1 MYYNKSKFILLNH
14 SLGEIRR
21 TEKGLPASFIPMDEE
36 KVIGIDEAG
45 RGPVIG
51 SLFIGGFMVDESRLD
66 EVEDLGVKDS
76 KKLSDEKRESLA
88 EKLREM
94 GEPFLKEITA
104 SEIDDLREVMSLNEI
119 EIQGFTD
126 VIERSDA
133 DKIIVDLPEPDGDRF
148 INKMKRELPSRFS
161 ERDFVAEHGADE
173 SFPIVSAAS
182 IIAKSAREN
191 HVDELKRKYGYDF
204 KSGYPHDKP
213 TISFLEDYLNE
224 KGELPEETRLSWS
237 TAERIVKENSQKDLE
252 SF

>member
-1 MYYNKSKFILLNH
+1 MTGK
-14 SLGEIRR
+14 
-21 TEKGLPASFIPMDEE
+21 
-36 KVIGIDEAG
+36 KVVGIDEAG

-51 SLFIGGFMVDESRLD
+51 SMFIGGFMVEESELD

-76 KKLSDEKRESLA
+76 KKLSDKKRESLA

-148 INKMKRELPSRFS
+148 ISKMKRELPARFS
-161 ERDFVAEHGADE
+161 DRDFIAEHEADDN
-173 SFPIVSAAS
+173 FPIVSAAS

-191 HVDELKRKYGYDF
+191 HVDELKKKYGYDF

-213 TISFLEDYLNE
+213 TINFLEDYLEE
-224 KGELPEETRLSWS
+224 KGELSPETRLSWS
-237 TAERIVKENSQKDLE
+237 TAERIVKENSQK
-252 SF
+252 SFDEF

>member
-1 MYYNKSKFILLNH
+1 MKV
-14 SLGEIRR
+14 LG
-21 TEKGLPASFIPMDEE
+21 
-36 KVIGIDEAG
+36 VDEAG

-51 SLFIGGFMVDESRLD
+51 SMFIGGFMVKESKLD
-66 EVEDLGVKDS
+66 EVEELGVKDS
-76 KKLSDEKRESLA
+76 KKLSDKKRESLA

-126 VIERSDA
+126 VIERSYA

-148 INKMKRELPSRFS
+148 IAKMKRELPARFS
-161 ERDFVAEHGADE
+161 NRDFIAEHEADDN
-173 SFPIVSAAS
+173 FPIVSAAS

-191 HVDELKRKYGYDF
+191 HVDELKQKYGYDF

-213 TISFLEDYLNE
+213 TISFLEDYLEE
-224 KGELPEETRLSWS
+224 KGELPEETRMSWS
-237 TAERIVKENSQKDLE
+237 TAERIVKENSQK
-252 SF
+252 SFDEF